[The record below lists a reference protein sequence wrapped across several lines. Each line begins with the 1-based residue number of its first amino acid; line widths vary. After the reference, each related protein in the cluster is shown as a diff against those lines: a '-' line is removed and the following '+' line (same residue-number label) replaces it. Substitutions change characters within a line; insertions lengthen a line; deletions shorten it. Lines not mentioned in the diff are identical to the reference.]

1 MSRSQPVTRPEPDFP
16 MTSRA
21 REYRR
26 VWAAAA
32 LILVAVLLVTAV
44 VFAGPTVTA
53 VVSYLEGM
61 RSAHAQFT
69 PQYVPYLAYVL
80 LCAAGVAMCLPVGAL
95 LTAVGGAIFGFAGF
109 PMALVGITAGS
120 IIPFVVSRKFGGSAL
135 AKFDSRLV
143 ERFRRGFQRNA
154 AQFLILM
161 RLLPWA
167 PFSVITII
175 AGALKMPL
183 ANFLIA
189 TALGFVPAGVAL
201 NAIGRGAARFGALQ
215 KISAIDLLRDPEFLL
230 LFGGI
235 GGLAV
240 LDIIRRRLN
249 SRRLL
254 D

>member
-1 MSRSQPVTRPEPDFP
+1 
-16 MTSRA
+16 MTSYPRD
-21 REYRR
+21 RR
-26 VWAAAA
+26 VWTAAA
-32 LILVAVLLVTAV
+32 LILVAVLLVTAMA
-44 VFAGPTVTA
+44 FATPTVTA

-69 PQYVPYLAYVL
+69 PHYVLYLGYIL
-80 LCAAGVAMCLPVGAL
+80 LCAVGVAICLPVGAL
-95 LTAVGGAIFGFAGF
+95 LTAAGGALFGFAGF
-109 PMALVGITAGS
+109 PLALVGITAGS

-135 AKFDSRLV
+135 AKIDARLV
-143 ERFRRGFQRNA
+143 DRFRRGFQRNA
-154 AQFLILM
+154 SQFLILM

-189 TALGFVPAGVAL
+189 TALGFVPAGIAL

-215 KISAIDLLRDPEFLL
+215 KISAIDLLREPEFLL

-240 LDIIRRRLN
+240 LDIIRRHLN
-249 SRRLL
+249 RRRLS